1 MEGRT
6 FFTAGEKSFELI
18 DISEDRVRWFKLC
31 ERSRRF
37 VGGIRIDEN
46 NLRWVCGA
54 MKEASKGEGKLC
66 RRWGR
71 KIEAYI
77 FRVYQN
83 FNSYGRF
90 VRIEAWLGD
99 KKSSVIIP
107 EIVDNGGWEDI
118 ANKILRFLWRPPMQ
132 SERWSPNSQA
142 RSFCEVSKMEKWPTI
157 ESSRP
162 NQAIPATAS
171 DNRNFLDKCLVG
183 RFNDSFHNN
192 PHYDTIQ
199 KWFCKRWKMTAGLK
213 VSPISHNLFLFE
225 MPSRQEAAR
234 VKAGDWF
241 WNGRRLSL
249 DWWSPLVDL
258 DTKVLPLGDRWIKAF
273 GIPLHAWSKS
283 SFQKIGELCGGYVDI
298 DEDTK
303 KRSNLLWARICIKD
317 KNRNLPCKLE
327 LKVADLSYEIWV
339 IPDAHTKIWDA
350 GDEADRKGKRKV
362 GEEEAGFSRKVEV
375 NTVVRPLAQHVPLTV
390 DSNLPANQIVGPNP
404 NINGIRKRADFNS
417 TAGPSGYKGLDKTY
431 YKKGPI
437 KKAQKESKLLKE
449 KTIWKV
455 VGHKPNPYYNRFNAL
470 SIPSLVSEKDHHQSS
485 MVSAPLITESCQNSE
500 NCPSEADDEADSH
513 GRKPLLL
520 RNPTL
525 KLDLAHAN
533 QSDSEFSSISIS
545 EALPLTWYEGGSEA
559 QLIQKPN
566 LIETSKW
573 TRIKMVKACKAFGVN
588 ATGFEHEL
596 LDIILRM
603 EQRRQFQIQQ
613 QEPKQQPGKEK
624 KAKGE
629 GEIKRLICGINYDKK
644 GQHNN
649 GTGGRKYNSGSG

>member
-37 VGGIRIDEN
+37 VGRIRIDEN

-132 SERWSPNSQA
+132 SEIWSPNSQA

-234 VKAGDWF
+234 VEAGDWF

-283 SFQKIGELCGGYVDI
+283 SFQKIGELCGGY
-298 DEDTK
+298 
-303 KRSNLLWARICIKD
+303 LL
-317 KNRNLPCKLE
+317 
-327 LKVADLSYEIWV
+327 

-350 GDEADRKGKRKV
+350 GEEADRKGKRKV
-362 GEEEAGFSRKVEV
+362 GEEEAGFSRKAEV
-375 NTVVRPLAQHVPLTV
+375 NTVVRPLAQHVPFTV

-404 NINGIRKRADFNS
+404 NNNGIRKRADFNS
-417 TAGPSGYKGLDKTY
+417 KVGPSGYKGKAFFKRGPNQDKRNNKRKNTWTPRAQDPCIFNSRCSPAREFLD
-431 YKKGPI
+431 PI
-437 KKAQKESKLLKE
+437 TFELQALERQR
-449 KTIWKV
+449 V
-455 VGHKPNPYYNRFNAL
+455 VFDNEDFDCH
-470 SIPSLVSEKDHHQSS
+470 S
-485 MVSAPLITESCQNSE
+485 
-500 NCPSEADDEADSH
+500 NCEADDEGDKGSTYSLSLHDFQDQSLEIPKQITCLFDAATDS
-513 GRKPLLL
+513 
-520 RNPTL
+520 
-525 KLDLAHAN
+525 D
-533 QSDSEFSSISIS
+533 QSSISRNNDHLLLPWHGEGIPGQQVIHTPSVIS
-545 EALPLTWYEGGSEA
+545 
-559 QLIQKPN
+559 
-566 LIETSKW
+566 TSKW
-573 TRIKMVKACKAFGVN
+573 TKLVMVKACKAFGVN
-588 ATGFEHEL
+588 AIGFEHEL
-596 LDIILRM
+596 LGMILRM
-603 EQRRQFQIQQ
+603 DQRRQDQA
-613 QEPKQQPGKEK
+613 KQRVSSSEGDSKMK
-624 KAKGE
+624 KKKGATE
-629 GEIKRLICGINYDKK
+629 LKRLSSGLIQDVEPIKAR
-644 GQHNN
+644 
-649 GTGGRKYNSGSG
+649 GRSHKAQSR

>member
-6 FFTAGEKSFELI
+6 FFSAGEKSFELI
-18 DISEDRVRWFKLC
+18 DISEDRVRWFMLC
-31 ERSRRF
+31 ERRRRF
-37 VGGIRIDEN
+37 VRKIRIDEN
-46 NLRWVCGA
+46 NLRWVCGT

-90 VRIEAWLGD
+90 VRVEAWLGD

-107 EIVDNGGWEDI
+107 EIIDNGGWEDI

-132 SERWSPNSQA
+132 SDRWNPNSQA

-162 NQAIPATAS
+162 NQAIPTTTS
-171 DNRNFLDKCLVG
+171 DNCNFLDKCLVG

-199 KWFCKRWKMTAGLK
+199 KWFYKRWKMTAGLK

-249 DWWSPLVDL
+249 DWWSPLVNL
-258 DTKVLPLGDRWIKAF
+258 DTKVLPSGDRWIKAF
-273 GIPLHAWSKS
+273 GIPLHAWLKS

-303 KRSNLLWARICIKD
+303 KKSNLLWARICIKD

-339 IPDAHTKIWDA
+339 IPDAHTKIWA
-350 GDEADRKGKRKV
+350 ASEEADRKGKRKV
-362 GEEEAGFSRKVEV
+362 GEEAVGFSRKAEV
-375 NTVVRPLAQHVPLTV
+375 NTVVRPLAQHVPFIV

-404 NINGIRKRADFNS
+404 NYNGIRKRADFNS
-417 TAGPSGYKGLDKTY
+417 KVEPSGYKGKAFFKRGPNLDKRNKRKNTWTPRAQDPCIFNPQCSPAR
-431 YKKGPI
+431 KFLDPI
-437 KKAQKESKLLKE
+437 TFELKALERQR
-449 KTIWKV
+449 V
-455 VGHKPNPYYNRFNAL
+455 VFDNEVFDCH
-470 SIPSLVSEKDHHQSS
+470 S
-485 MVSAPLITESCQNSE
+485 
-500 NCPSEADDEADSH
+500 NCEADDEGDKGSTYSFSLHGFQDQQPEALEIPKKITSLIDAATDS
-513 GRKPLLL
+513 
-520 RNPTL
+520 
-525 KLDLAHAN
+525 D
-533 QSDSEFSSISIS
+533 QSSISRNNDHLLLPWHGEGIPGQQVIHTPSVIS
-545 EALPLTWYEGGSEA
+545 
-559 QLIQKPN
+559 
-566 LIETSKW
+566 TSKW
-573 TRIKMVKACKAFGVN
+573 TKLVMVKACKAFGVN
-588 ATGFEHEL
+588 AIGFEHEL
-596 LDIILRM
+596 LGMILRM
-603 EQRRQFQIQQ
+603 DQRRQDQA
-613 QEPKQQPGKEK
+613 KQGFHHQKV
-624 KAKGE
+624 
-629 GEIKRLICGINYDKK
+629 IR
-644 GQHNN
+644 
-649 GTGGRKYNSGSG
+649 R

>member
-18 DISEDRVRWFKLC
+18 NIGEDRVRWFKLC
-31 ERSRRF
+31 KRNRRF
-37 VGGIRIDEN
+37 IGRIRIDEN

-71 KIEAYI
+71 KIKAYI

-99 KKSSVIIP
+99 KKSSVIIS

-142 RSFCEVSKMEKWPTI
+142 RSFCEVSKMEKWLTI

-171 DNRNFLDKCLVG
+171 DNRNFLYKCLVG
-183 RFNDSFHNN
+183 RFNDSFHSN

-213 VSPISHNLFLFE
+213 ISPISHNLFLFE

-241 WNGRRLSL
+241 WNGLRLSL

-258 DTKVLPLGDRWIKAF
+258 DTKVLQLGDRWIKAF
-273 GIPLHAWSKS
+273 GIPLPAWSKS

-303 KRSNLLWARICIKD
+303 KRSNLLWAIICIKD
-317 KNRNLPCKLE
+317 KNINLPCKLE

-350 GDEADRKGKRKV
+350 G
-362 GEEEAGFSRKVEV
+362 EEA
-375 NTVVRPLAQHVPLTV
+375 
-390 DSNLPANQIVGPNP
+390 
-404 NINGIRKRADFNS
+404 
-417 TAGPSGYKGLDKTY
+417 AG
-431 YKKGPI
+431 
-437 KKAQKESKLLKE
+437 KE
-449 KTIWKV
+449 KGRSVKKRRGFQGKQKSTQWAQDPCIFNLRCSPAREFLDPITFELQALERQRV
-455 VGHKPNPYYNRFNAL
+455 VFDNEDFDCH
-470 SIPSLVSEKDHHQSS
+470 S
-485 MVSAPLITESCQNSE
+485 
-500 NCPSEADDEADSH
+500 NCEADDEGDEGSTYSLSLH
-513 GRKPLLL
+513 
-520 RNPTL
+520 
-525 KLDLAHAN
+525 DFQD
-533 QSDSEFSSISIS
+533 QSLEIPKQITCLFDVATESDQSSISRNNDHLLLPWHGEGIPGQQVIHTPSVIS
-545 EALPLTWYEGGSEA
+545 
-559 QLIQKPN
+559 
-566 LIETSKW
+566 TSKW
-573 TRIKMVKACKAFGVN
+573 TKLVMVKACKAFGVN
-588 ATGFEHEL
+588 AIGFEHEL
-596 LDIILRM
+596 LGMILRM
-603 EQRRQFQIQQ
+603 DQRRQ
-613 QEPKQQPGKEK
+613 
-624 KAKGE
+624 
-629 GEIKRLICGINYDKK
+629 D
-644 GQHNN
+644 
-649 GTGGRKYNSGSG
+649 